1 MSVAVKYPLAYP
13 RTKQS
18 LSNPEA
24 PPVESDPCGDQA
36 RPPESTETDG
46 QLTRGRPLSAAAFPN
61 KYSGRKAK
69 RPEENAPRT
78 NRQPRLT
85 AGHSRPGVPGTGT
98 GRAQQTADG
107 AAE

>member
-46 QLTRGRPLSAAAFPN
+46 QLTRRRPLSAAAFPN

-69 RPEENAPRT
+69 RARRERT
-78 NRQPRLT
+78 ANEQPRLT
-85 AGHSRPGVPGTGT
+85 AGHSRTGVPGTGT